1 VTRLKVVLALVPILL
16 LAGCIGGLGA
26 ETQPSDST
34 DSSPEQIPG
43 VTNGTLANDSAL
55 VQANRK
61 AVTTNGAIVQIN
73 QSSREMNID
82 ARLVIGAN
90 LSTHS
95 LSGSGVASPDEETS
109 IDKWSNETTQFV
121 RTSSGEQTNYRVL
134 EGHDD
139 RLTMLSSMET
149 FLAAGNFEV
158 ANETTDDGMVVLT
171 ADSASPADTSMAN
184 LEQFEGRLVVN
195 ESGQIQDVTVTLTQ
209 DGDQV
214 TYSYELQQVGVERV
228 QKPDWVNDV
237 PPGATLQTQLSVT
250 VENNSYLVVE
260 HSEGDVVPRGTTVQ
274 VKSNGT
280 TDTVRLNSSLSAGDR
295 RYLYFDTSSQDLQVT
310 ADRPDSSAVSPVTSP
325 TSVEITTE
333 GGVILHSGSMGWASE
348 SAGASDAG
356 SSHDSNSEESADGT
370 ATPSQ

>member
-34 DSSPEQIPG
+34 ASSPEEVPG

-55 VQANRK
+55 IQANRK
-61 AVTTNGAIVQIN
+61 AVTTNGATVQIN

-90 LSTHS
+90 LSTYR
-95 LSGSGVASPDEETS
+95 LSGSGTVSPDEETS
-109 IDKWSNETTQFV
+109 IDKWSNETMQFV

-195 ESGQIQDVTVTLTQ
+195 ESGQIQDFTVTLTQ

-214 TYSYELQQVGVERV
+214 SYSYELQQVGVESV

-237 PPGATLQTQLSVT
+237 PPGATLQTQFSVT

-260 HSEGDVVPRGTTVQ
+260 HSEGDTVPRGTTVQ
-274 VKSNGT
+274 VTSNGT

-333 GGVILHSGSMGWASE
+333 GGVVLQSGSMGWASE
-348 SAGASDAG
+348 SAGASDGG
-356 SSHDSNSEESADGT
+356 SSHGSSSEERADGT
-370 ATPSQ
+370 ATPS

>member
-1 VTRLKVVLALVPILL
+1 
-16 LAGCIGGLGA
+16 
-26 ETQPSDST
+26 
-34 DSSPEQIPG
+34 
-43 VTNGTLANDSAL
+43 
-55 VQANRK
+55 
-61 AVTTNGAIVQIN
+61 
-73 QSSREMNID
+73 
-82 ARLVIGAN
+82 
-90 LSTHS
+90 
-95 LSGSGVASPDEETS
+95 
-109 IDKWSNETTQFV
+109 
-121 RTSSGEQTNYRVL
+121 
-134 EGHDD
+134 
-139 RLTMLSSMET
+139 MLSSMET
-149 FLAAGNFEV
+149 FLSAGNFEV

-214 TYSYELQQVGVERV
+214 TYSYELQQVGVESV

-356 SSHDSNSEESADGT
+356 SRHDSSSEERTDGT